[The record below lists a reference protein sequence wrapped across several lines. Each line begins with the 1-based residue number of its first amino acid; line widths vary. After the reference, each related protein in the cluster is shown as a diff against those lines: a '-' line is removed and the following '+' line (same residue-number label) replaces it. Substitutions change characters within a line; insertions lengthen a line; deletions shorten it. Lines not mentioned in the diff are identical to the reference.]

1 MTVFWLATAAAAL
14 AAAIDATAATAG
26 TTAATT
32 TTAAAGRALCAKG
45 RGRRAAPAASTA
57 AATRLGR
64 AEEESPSAGGRV
76 RPEQRR
82 GPLALSSA
90 GEISIET
97 VTHTEAGVRGSLRD
111 RRASSSASVASPP
124 RSPHLAAASA
134 HSLLRFC
141 SPLRGSR
148 WAWAPAVRAA
158 RADSWGLGPGEARR
172 GAGVL

>member
-1 MTVFWLATAAAAL
+1 MDCHCEPEEKQQLKEGEQSRVLSP
-14 AAAIDATAATAG
+14 I
-26 TTAATT
+26 
-32 TTAAAGRALCAKG
+32 GRGGWTPLTKG

-90 GEISIET
+90 GGISIET
-97 VTHTEAGVRGSLRD
+97 VTHTEAGVLGSLRD
-111 RRASSSASVASPP
+111 RRASSWASVASPP
-124 RSPHLAAASA
+124 SPPHLAAAGA
-134 HSLLRFC
+134 RSLLRFC
-141 SPLRGSR
+141 SPPRGSR
-148 WAWAPAVRAA
+148 WAWSPAVRAA